1 MRRTVRRTSRPVPP
15 RGNCQ
20 IWTHLSHVARSPPR
34 PRPAH
39 IPPSVNDHTDRAPV
53 AGNRCRR
60 PAASPHACPPFPP
73 LASLTLPPPHLNR
86 ARRDSEL
93 HRSPPREVDDE
104 TRRSEGDRTPSDG
117 PRLAEELRQGQRH
130 RKHPGEATQARG
142 PLRATQKRDYGKVPK
157 YLQTI
162 KSQIAA
168 EREIIAEYHR
178 QQEEAEHGTAR
189 AMSEEERDELLVEL
203 KMKWA
208 KLNRAYGGL
217 PFSLD
222 VPSHQRK
229 KEQLEHEMTQLEKDI
244 KTLQGR
250 QVVVVEDGQL
260 K

>member
-1 MRRTVRRTSRPVPP
+1 MTKPAVPKATERPVMGLVSQKNFVKANAIENILAKPP
-15 RGNCQ
+15 K
-20 IWTHLSHVARSPPR
+20 
-34 PRPAH
+34 
-39 IPPSVNDHTDRAPV
+39 
-53 AGNRCRR
+53 
-60 PAASPHACPPFPP
+60 
-73 LASLTLPPPHLNR
+73 
-86 ARRDSEL
+86 
-93 HRSPPREVDDE
+93 REE
-104 TRRSEGDRTPSDG
+104 
-117 PRLAEELRQGQRH
+117 
-130 RKHPGEATQARG
+130 